1 MSLSIEQPDWAEI
14 LDAHTNR
21 RLLKLHTS
29 APGKIVDYDES
40 AQTATVQLVVQEEA
54 GDADTFETIPA
65 LTDVPIAWP
74 AGGGYAITMPLV
86 AGDLVLVVFSAVDD
100 TQWRATGDI
109 APPNNLRRH
118 GLYAK
123 AIPCGGL
130 DSKTLPSH
138 SGKLYIS
145 SQDGS
150 GSGVVLDGTL
160 VELAG
165 GADFVALSAKVDAA
179 FTSVMG
185 YLTTHTHTVPIIGP
199 VGTTPSTP
207 PVAPTPPTI
216 ASSAATKVKAT

>member
-1 MSLSIEQPDWAEI
+1 MLSIEQPDWAEI
-14 LDAHTNR
+14 LDAHTSR

-29 APGKIVDYDES
+29 APGKIVDYDET

-86 AGDLVLVVFSAVDD
+86 AGDLVTVVFSEADD

-118 GLYAK
+118 GLYAR

-130 DSKTLPSH
+130 DTKTLPSH

-165 GADFVALSAKVDAA
+165 GADFVALAAKVDAA
-179 FTSVMG
+179 VSTIVTAFNS
-185 YLTTHTHTVPIIGP
+185 HTHVVTTTGGPTTQTGTTVPTAATISP
-199 VGTTPSTP
+199 QAST
-207 PVAPTPPTI
+207 
-216 ASSAATKVKAT
+216 AATKVKAT